1 MSYQYNYVVE
11 NESQSAE
18 FRLSL
23 YVKKLKDFLIPNY
36 SISVIPSIVVKKP
49 DGNTIIHS
57 TGLTDTI
64 YLPLPDLRNALLFFK
79 SKTYQKYTEEVS
91 NISVAK
97 KIERFDFRVDELGL
111 DISAN
116 FLTEQDINKIIA
128 DLGQ

>member
-1 MSYQYNYVVE
+1 MSYQYNYVVG
-11 NESQSAE
+11 NESKSAE

-23 YVKKLKDFLIPNY
+23 YIKKLKDFLIPNY

-57 TGLTDTI
+57 TGLTDTT